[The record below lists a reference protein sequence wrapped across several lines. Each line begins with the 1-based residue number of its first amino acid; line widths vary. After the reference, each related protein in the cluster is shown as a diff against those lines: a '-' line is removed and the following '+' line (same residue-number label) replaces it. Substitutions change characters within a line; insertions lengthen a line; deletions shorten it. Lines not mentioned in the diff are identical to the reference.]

1 MDRAAALQKLVAEFR
16 LTHEALAEQLG
27 MDRSSI
33 TNLLRLS
40 ELDSATA
47 DLVRK
52 GHLTQGHAKALL
64 GVSSQKTRTTLAE
77 SAVRG
82 DWSVR
87 SLEREVQRLSE
98 ADIDVPRGT
107 PASRR
112 RSNIDALERKLSQAI
127 GTEVKIQTGKKPN
140 TGKLLISF
148 YSLEQFEG
156 IVSRMGVKASQ
167 VNNED

>member
-1 MDRAAALQKLVAEFR
+1 
-16 LTHEALAEQLG
+16 
-27 MDRSSI
+27 
-33 TNLLRLS
+33 
-40 ELDSATA
+40 
-47 DLVRK
+47 
-52 GHLTQGHAKALL
+52 
-64 GVSSQKTRTTLAE
+64 
-77 SAVRG
+77 
-82 DWSVR
+82 
-87 SLEREVQRLSE
+87 LEREVQRLSE